1 MKKEGQKATI
11 PEEMKSMQEG
21 LDKRENISLPFRDLF
36 PSLWLVQSREGLVE
50 R

>member
-21 LDKRENISLPFRDLF
+21 LDKRENISLPFRDMF
-36 PSLWLVQSREGLVE
+36 ASLWLVQRGEGLAD

>member
-11 PEEMKSMQEG
+11 PEGMRSMQEG
-21 LDKRENISLPFRDLF
+21 PDKREDISLPFRDMF
-36 PSLWLVQSREGLVE
+36 ASLWLVQSGEGLVE